1 MADKV
6 IFNKNELILDKVR
19 SLTAHELTTDGLG
32 GELLFRLTSLEDPTL
47 SCTAEGEEVVDAI
60 GALITTLYR
69 AKKATFAASNSLIS
83 LDLAAAQYGT
93 KKEIVDGEDVKSIT
107 DYAYEIIK
115 IEDKATTV
123 KLAQKVNQDSIK
135 YIYSIADNQI
145 GTSYEFNKAAPSET
159 MFSFGEDVE
168 IEKADG
174 TKKTVSVINLP
185 TGLTDGKIYVEYTY
199 ENTNAMRVV
208 NKASNFPSACSVV
221 IYAYFK
227 DVCNENTVYSGKIIC
242 PKAKLNP
249 EQVELALTSTGKHA
263 FEFQMMRDY
272 CAEEGDDELFSIV
285 ISQ

>member
-1 MADKV
+1 MA
-6 IFNKNELILDKVR
+6 FNKNELILDKVR
-19 SLTAHELTTDGLG
+19 SLTTHDLETS
-32 GELLFRLTSLEDPTL
+32 ELLFRLTSLEDPTL

-93 KKEIVDGEDVKSIT
+93 KKEVVDGKDVVSIT
-107 DYAYEIIK
+107 DYAYEIL
-115 IEDKATTV
+115 TV
-123 KLAQKVNQDSIK
+123 VKGGTEEAPTYSVPELKNKPNVDSIK
-135 YIYSIADNQI
+135 YIYSIEDNQI
-145 GTSYEFNKAAPSET
+145 GTAYKAGSAASET
-159 MFSFGEDVE
+159 EFVVS
-168 IEKADG
+168 ADG
-174 TKKTVSVINLP
+174 VITLP
-185 TGLTDGKIYVEYTY
+185 TSVKTGKIYVEYTY
-199 ENTNAMRVV
+199 ESTNAMRVV

-227 DVCNENTVYSGKIIC
+227 DVCNENKVYSGKIIC

-272 CAEEGDDELFSIV
+272 CSEEGDDELFSIV